1 MSRLKEVMEPGGKKE
16 KAKSFRLTAK
26 ANALLQ
32 ELKKVTGKS
41 ENRILNEI
49 LGLTMDDY
57 NKLGKRVNE
66 DRKL

>member
-1 MSRLKEVMEPGGKKE
+1 MSRLKEVMEPNEKKE
-16 KAKSFRLTAK
+16 KAKLFRLTSK

-49 LGLTMDDY
+49 LELTMDDY

>member
-49 LGLTMDDY
+49 TGIDVCKELEID
-57 NKLGKRVNE
+57 K
-66 DRKL
+66 

>member
-1 MSRLKEVMEPGGKKE
+1 MSRLKEVMEPNEKKE
-16 KAKSFRLTAK
+16 KAKLFRLTAK

-49 LGLTMDDY
+49 LELTMDDY

>member
-1 MSRLKEVMEPGGKKE
+1 MRKE
-16 KAKSFRLTAK
+16 KSKSFRLTAK

-49 LGLTMDDY
+49 LELTMDDY
-57 NKLGKRVNE
+57 NKLGKTVKTPENKRW
-66 DRKL
+66 